1 MEAIT
6 VFTANS
12 EQSRIVK
19 AILEALKMAYKTK
32 ELTLEEMEANLL
44 PEQLE
49 VWLGLKTAIQEVES
63 GKAIGTSFDD
73 FLNELEYENS
83 IA

>member
-32 ELTLEEMEANLL
+32 EMTLEEMEANLL
-44 PEQLE
+44 PEQLK

-63 GKAIGTSFDD
+63 GNAIGTSFDD